1 MNSRDAPG
9 SPRFLNAS
17 HSALSYSRILSDCT
31 PMFTI
36 SNILIAIAL
45 VLGLW
50 AQLRVKSAFAKYS
63 EVPISTQ
70 MTGAEVAREILTA
83 AGIHDVE
90 VEEIN
95 GMLGDHYDPS
105 SKRLCL
111 SSEVYNTPSVAAA
124 GIAAHETGHAIQH
137 ARAYAPLQARMAV
150 VPITQFTSQLLPFI
164 MFGGFFL
171 HLIPFQFAI
180 QLGAICYGV
189 LTIFQ
194 LITLPVE
201 FDASRRAKIILGQMG
216 IVQPGE
222 EALGVDRV
230 LNAAALTYV
239 AAFVSSLGYLLYF
252 LSLGNRRND

>member
-1 MNSRDAPG
+1 MS
-9 SPRFLNAS
+9 L
-17 HSALSYSRILSDCT
+17 
-31 PMFTI
+31 FTFSI
-36 SNILIAIAL
+36 VLIVIAL

-50 AQLRVKSAFAKYS
+50 AQHRVKSAFAKYS
-63 EVPISTQ
+63 QVRISTN
-70 MTGAEVAREILTA
+70 MTGADVAREILTT

-90 VEEIN
+90 VAEID
-95 GMLGDHYDPS
+95 GVLGDHYDPS

-111 SSEVYNTPSVAAA
+111 SSEVYGTPSVAAA

-150 VPITQFTSQLLPFI
+150 VPLTQFTSQLLPII
-164 MFGGFFL
+164 MFGGFFF
-171 HLIPFQFAI
+171 HLIPGQLAI
-180 QLGAICYGV
+180 QLAALCYGV

-216 IVQPGE
+216 IVAPGE

-239 AAFVSSLGYLLYF
+239 AAFVSSLGWLLYF
-252 LSLGNRRND
+252 LAGSRRND

>member
-1 MNSRDAPG
+1 
-9 SPRFLNAS
+9 
-17 HSALSYSRILSDCT
+17 
-31 PMFTI
+31 MFTL
-36 SNILIAIAL
+36 SVFLIIVAL

-50 AQLRVKSAFAKYS
+50 AQFRVKRAFSEYSQVRTSAD
-63 EVPISTQ
+63 
-70 MTGAEVAREILTA
+70 MTGAEVAREILAA

-90 VEEIN
+90 VVEIN
-95 GMLGDHYDPS
+95 DTLGDHYDPT

-111 SSEVYNTPSVAAA
+111 SSEVYHTPSVAAA

-137 ARAYAPLQARMAV
+137 ARAYAPLKARMAV
-150 VPITQFTSQLLPFI
+150 VPITQFTSQLLPII
-164 MFGGFFL
+164 MFGGFFF
-171 HLIPFQFAI
+171 HIIPGQFAI

-222 EALGVDRV
+222 EAAGVDRV

-239 AAFVSSLGYLLYF
+239 AAFVSALGYLLYF